1 MGCGEELP
9 FVSAIVGGLFPGR
22 AIVVSGMVLQSFA
35 SDTKRFVDSR
45 RPTSLPRL
53 YTSFHFKS
61 QQSIGVLNYFSEPFR
76 FYIDLCCGLL
86 IQGDHMDNKAL
97 HFNPRFDSGGGW

>member
-1 MGCGEELP
+1 MYIHNWNAPRHWIRRNPELP

-35 SDTKRFVDSR
+35 SDMK
-45 RPTSLPRL
+45 
-53 YTSFHFKS
+53 
-61 QQSIGVLNYFSEPFR
+61 R

-97 HFNPRFDSGGGW
+97 HFNPRFDTGGGW

>member
-1 MGCGEELP
+1 MILSQADLRPFELP

-22 AIVVSGMVLQSFA
+22 AIVVSGMVLQSN
-35 SDTKRFVDSR
+35 DMK
-45 RPTSLPRL
+45 
-53 YTSFHFKS
+53 
-61 QQSIGVLNYFSEPFR
+61 R

-86 IQGDHMDNKAL
+86 VHGDHMDNKAL

>member
-1 MGCGEELP
+1 MIRLSYSFPQKMATAPPLNEEDSMIRSPELP

-35 SDTKRFVDSR
+35 SDMK
-45 RPTSLPRL
+45 
-53 YTSFHFKS
+53 
-61 QQSIGVLNYFSEPFR
+61 R

-97 HFNPRFDSGGGW
+97 HFNPRFDTGGGW

>member
-1 MGCGEELP
+1 MRYPAENGLHDLAKALRQPVSKTASKKKKMNQELP

-35 SDTKRFVDSR
+35 SDMK
-45 RPTSLPRL
+45 
-53 YTSFHFKS
+53 
-61 QQSIGVLNYFSEPFR
+61 R

-97 HFNPRFDSGGGW
+97 HFNPRFDTGGGW